1 MLLTSNSRRQ
11 HRRTKVRSQGLYGV
25 SMQLK
30 LFKPI
35 LTVVGAAMLAA
46 CSHSH
51 AQSASNAAP
60 PPPSV
65 TVAEVI
71 ARPLHHWDEL
81 TGELQ
86 AVNTV
91 EVRPRVSGFIDSV
104 EFIEGA
110 RVRKGQVLFQ
120 IDPRPF
126 QIEIE
131 RLDAEIKRAQSKLD
145 YATAG
150 HARAERLFAQNAIAR
165 EEYEQ
170 LTSAE
175 TEASGD
181 VGSLNA
187 QLHAA
192 RLNLEYTH
200 VRSPI
205 DGHVSRAV
213 ITSGNLVS
221 NTNLLTTVVSDDP
234 IYAYFD
240 TDEATYLRFVRQE
253 RGDSTPSRGAA
264 AGQSPSASPVFMGL
278 VGEQGYPH
286 QGLLDFID
294 NQVDARSST
303 IHVRAVFDNKDGRFT
318 PGLFARIKLLANDSY
333 NAILIDERA
342 VGNDLGKKFVLVLK
356 PDSTLEYRPVTL
368 GTRIDG
374 LRVVEEGLQP
384 ADTIVINGLQH
395 VMAGAKVA
403 ATRVTMTAGG
413 AGLSQVAA
421 PEGKALLVR
430 AQSAAG
436 IAHP

>member
-1 MLLTSNSRRQ
+1 MVLRTS
-11 HRRTKVRSQGLYGV
+11 TA
-25 SMQLK
+25 
-30 LFKPI
+30 I
-35 LTVVGAAMLAA
+35 LAA
-46 CSHSH
+46 ICTLVLTGCSHSQ

-60 PPPSV
+60 PPPGV

-71 ARPLHHWDEL
+71 TRPLHHWDEL

-91 EVRPRVSGFIDSV
+91 EVHPRVNGFIDSV
-104 EFIEGA
+104 QFTEGA
-110 RVRKGQVLFQ
+110 RVAKGQLLFQ

-131 RLDAEIKRAQSKLD
+131 RLEAELRRAQSKLD
-145 YATAG
+145 FATAG
-150 HARAERLFAQNAIAR
+150 RARAERLYAQNAIAR

-181 VGSLNA
+181 LGSLNA

-192 RLNLEYTH
+192 RLNLEYSH

-205 DGHVSRAV
+205 DGHVSRAL
-213 ITSGNLVS
+213 ITPGNLVS
-221 NTNLLTTVVSDDP
+221 SANLLTTVVSDDP

-240 TDEATYLRFVRQE
+240 TDEATYLKFAQE
-253 RGDSTPSRGAA
+253 GQAVAQEGQVVAREGQAARRTAAGRDAHAA
-264 AGQSPSASPVFMGL
+264 ASSPVFMGL

-286 QGLLDFID
+286 QGRLDFID

-303 IHVRAVFDNKDGRFT
+303 IHARAVFDNKDGHFT
-318 PGLFARIKLLANDSY
+318 PGLFARIKLVANDSY
-333 NAILIDERA
+333 DAILIDERA

-356 PDSTLEYRPVTL
+356 PDDTLEYRSVTL

-374 LRVVEEGLQP
+374 LRVVEEGLRP

-395 VMAGAKVA
+395 VAAGAKVQ
-403 ATRVTMTAGG
+403 ATRVAMTAGG
-413 AGLSQVAA
+413 FGLAQVEAPAA
-421 PEGKALLVR
+421 KPLLVR
-430 AQSAAG
+430 SESAAAAAVG
-436 IAHP
+436 HP

>member
-1 MLLTSNSRRQ
+1 MYLRTSSSILAAICSIVLT
-11 HRRTKVRSQGLYGV
+11 
-25 SMQLK
+25 
-30 LFKPI
+30 
-35 LTVVGAAMLAA
+35 A

-51 AQSASNAAP
+51 AQSGSNAAP
-60 PPPSV
+60 PPAAV
-65 TVAEVI
+65 TVAQVI

-91 EVRPRVSGFIDSV
+91 DVRPRVSGFIDSV
-104 EFIEGA
+104 QFTEGA
-110 RVRKGQVLFQ
+110 RVAKGQVLFQ

-126 QIEIE
+126 EIEIE
-131 RLDAEIKRAQSKLD
+131 RLSAELKRAQSKLD

-150 HARAERLFAQNAIAR
+150 HGRAERLVAQNALAR

-170 LTSAE
+170 RTSAE
-175 TEASGD
+175 TEAAGD

-192 RLNLEYTH
+192 RLNLEYSH

-205 DGHVSRAV
+205 DGHVSRAL

-240 TDEATYLRFVRQE
+240 TDEATYLRFTRSSK
-253 RGDSTPSRGAA
+253 GDRTAPAPRDR
-264 AGQSPSASPVFMGL
+264 AGHGTASSPVFMGL

-318 PGLFARIKLLANDSY
+318 PGLFARIKLVANDSY
-333 NAILIDERA
+333 DAILIDERA
-342 VGNDLGKKFVLVLK
+342 VGNDLGKQFVLVLK
-356 PDSTLEYRPVTL
+356 PDSTVEYRPVRL

-374 LRVVEEGLQP
+374 LRVVEEGLQST
-384 ADTIVINGLQH
+384 DTIVVNGLQH
-395 VMAGAKVA
+395 VTAGAKVA
-403 ATRVTMTAGG
+403 ATRVTMTVGG
-413 AGLSQVAA
+413 SGLSQVAV
-421 PEGKALLVR
+421 PEGALVVR
-430 AQSAAG
+430 AESAAG
-436 IAHP
+436 VATGHP

>member
-1 MLLTSNSRRQ
+1 MYLRTSSSILAAIGAIVLT
-11 HRRTKVRSQGLYGV
+11 
-25 SMQLK
+25 
-30 LFKPI
+30 
-35 LTVVGAAMLAA
+35 A
-46 CSHSH
+46 CSHSR
-51 AQSASNAAP
+51 AQPAAHAAP
-60 PPPSV
+60 PPPAV
-65 TVAEVI
+65 TVAGVI

-91 EVRPRVSGFIDSV
+91 EVHPRVNGFIDSV
-104 EFIEGA
+104 QFTEGA
-110 RVRKGQVLFQ
+110 RVAKGQVLFQ

-126 QIEIE
+126 EIEIE
-131 RLDAEIKRAQSKLD
+131 RLGAELKRAQSKLD

-175 TEASGD
+175 TEAAGD

-192 RLNLEYTH
+192 RLNLEYSH

-205 DGHVSRAV
+205 DGHVSRAL

-221 NTNLLTTVVSDDP
+221 STNLLTTVVSDDQ
-234 IYAYFD
+234 IYAYVD
-240 TDEATYLRFVRQE
+240 TDEATYLRFTRLSQDDRSAAQDDRSAP
-253 RGDSTPSRGAA
+253 RGRPGHGAA
-264 AGQSPSASPVFMGL
+264 PSPVFMGL
-278 VGEQGYPH
+278 VGDQGYPH

-318 PGLFARIKLLANDSY
+318 PGLFARIKLVANDSHD
-333 NAILIDERA
+333 AILIDERA

-368 GTRIDG
+368 GMRIDG

-384 ADTIVINGLQH
+384 ADTIVVNGLQH
-395 VMAGAKVA
+395 VMAGAKVV

-413 AGLSQVAA
+413 SGLSQVAV
-421 PEGKALLVR
+421 PGDKALLVR
-430 AQSAAG
+430 AESVRG
-436 IAHP
+436 TGTGHP

>member
-1 MLLTSNSRRQ
+1 
-11 HRRTKVRSQGLYGV
+11 
-25 SMQLK
+25 MQLK
-30 LFKPI
+30 RLKPI
-35 LTVVGAAMLAA
+35 LAAVGAAVLTA

-51 AQSASNAAP
+51 AQSANAAP
-60 PPPSV
+60 PPPAV

-131 RLDAEIKRAQSKLD
+131 RLDAELKRAHSKLD

-240 TDEATYLRFVRQE
+240 TDEATYLRFVQQE
-253 RGDSTPSRGAA
+253 QGDSTPSRGAA
-264 AGQSPSASPVFMGL
+264 AGHGQSPSASPVFMGL

-286 QGLLDFID
+286 QGLLNFID

-318 PGLFARIKLLANDSY
+318 PGLFARIKLVANDSY

-374 LRVVEEGLQP
+374 LRVVEEGLTA
-384 ADTIVINGLQH
+384 ADTIVVNGLQH
-395 VMAGAKVA
+395 VMPGAKVA

-413 AGLSQVAA
+413 SGLSQVAA
-421 PEGKALLVR
+421 PGGKALLVR
-430 AQSAAG
+430 AEPAAG

>member
-1 MLLTSNSRRQ
+1 MYLRTSTS
-11 HRRTKVRSQGLYGV
+11 
-25 SMQLK
+25 
-30 LFKPI
+30 I
-35 LTVVGAAMLAA
+35 LAA
-46 CSHSH
+46 ISTIVLTACGHSH
-51 AQSASNAAP
+51 AQSSVAAP
-60 PPPSV
+60 PPPAV

-86 AVNTV
+86 AVDSV
-91 EVRPRVSGFIDSV
+91 EVHPRVSGFIDSV
-104 EFIEGA
+104 QFTEGA
-110 RVRKGQVLFQ
+110 RVAKGQVLFQ

-126 QIEIE
+126 EIEIE
-131 RLDAEIKRAQSKLD
+131 RLSAELKRSQSKLD

-175 TEASGD
+175 TEAAGD

-192 RLNLEYTH
+192 RLNLEYSH

-240 TDEATYLRFVRQE
+240 TDEATYLRYTRLE
-253 RGDSTPSRGAA
+253 RRDRTAGSGRAGHDAA
-264 AGQSPSASPVFMGL
+264 PSPVFLGL

-286 QGLLDFID
+286 QGRLDFID
-294 NQVDARSST
+294 NQVDSRSST

-318 PGLFARIKLLANDSY
+318 PGLFARIKLVANDSY
-333 NAILIDERA
+333 DAILIDERA
-342 VGNDLGKKFVLVLK
+342 VGIDLGKKFVLVLK

-368 GTRIDG
+368 GMRLDG
-374 LRVVEEGLQP
+374 LRVVEEGLQRT
-384 ADTIVINGLQH
+384 DTIVVNGMQH

-413 AGLSQVAA
+413 PGFSQVAIG
-421 PEGKALLVR
+421 EGNSLMVR
-430 AQSAAG
+430 TGSAAG
-436 IAHP
+436 AATGRSK